1 MSTRVRFLFVAA
13 AALSISLF
21 SIGCGGGESPA
32 APETVEQPAGTPAPT
47 GEPATAPVETVPDSG
62 GIGSNT
68 RREDRDARFEERAA
82 QTPPADAAPESPE
95 SEEMAEPPAQESE
108 SASDATE
115 PTAQAN
121 PPADPSAPLT
131 AETIVGTKWSV
142 AGMVLAFEP
151 NGVLK
156 LNDTMDGTWKVDGN
170 TLTVE
175 AMGSSYNAQITGNS
189 ISYDGQALER
199 IQ

>member
-1 MSTRVRFLFVAA
+1 MNTRVRFLFVAA

-21 SIGCGGGESPA
+21 SIGCGGGETPA
-32 APETVEQPAGTPAPT
+32 APDTAEQPAGAPAPT
-47 GEPATAPVETVPDSG
+47 GEPAAAPVETDSG
-62 GIGSNT
+62 SGGSGSNP
-68 RREDRDARFEERAA
+68 RREERDARFEERAA
-82 QTPPADAAPESPE
+82 QTPPADAEPE
-95 SEEMAEPPAQESE
+95 SEEMTEPPAQESE
-108 SASDATE
+108 SASEATE

-121 PPADPSAPLT
+121 PAADPTAPIT
-131 AETIVGTKWSV
+131 AESIVGTKWSV

-156 LNDTMDGTWKVDGN
+156 LNDTMDGTWKINGN

-175 AMGSSYNAQITGNS
+175 AMGSSYDAQIAGNS